1 MTTSEPTSE
10 PQRSAAHGTYPL
22 GLRLEGR
29 LAVVV
34 GGGPVAARRTRGL
47 LEAGAV
53 VSVVAPFLCEDLADL
68 VVTHGPG
75 DDGPQ
80 AHVVDRAAAGA
91 RLAWVRRDY
100 LTGDLDGAWLVHTAT
115 GDQAVDTQVAADAEA
130 DRVFCV
136 TAGDA
141 DLATAW
147 VPAVARTHVPSRGA
161 LGTAARSGTAGA
173 VDRGHG
179 AEITVSVNAG
189 RDPRRA
195 QRVRDAVAALLE
207 TGELPLRAVRP
218 ASSSASPAASTGAD
232 PDAPLAGAI
241 TAPLVRPVG
250 SVALVG
256 GGPGDLGLISVRGR
270 RLLAEAD
277 VVVVDRLGPRG
288 LLAELGEDVEVVD
301 VGKTPGNHPVP
312 QAEINRILVHHALV
326 GRRVVRLKGGDPYVF
341 GRGGEELDACREHGI
356 PVEVVPGVTSAVSV
370 PAAAGIPVT
379 HRGLSRGF
387 TVLTG
392 HEDVGK
398 VPAATDHTVVLLMG
412 VSRLA
417 ETADALVAQGRS
429 PETPVAVVE
438 DGYGPRQRT
447 TVGTLA
453 TIADRA
459 REAGVRPPAV
469 TVVGDVVTLSPA
481 WTTPAPP
488 LSA

>member
-1 MTTSEPTSE
+1 MTTSE
-10 PQRSAAHGTYPL
+10 QHHDTYPL
-22 GLRLEGR
+22 GLRLEDR
-29 LAVVV
+29 LVVVV

-47 LEAGAV
+47 LGAGAV
-53 VSVVAPFLCEDLADL
+53 VSVVAPFVCEDLADL
-68 VVTHGPG
+68 LAERGP
-75 DDGPQ
+75 DDGSPSRPH
-80 AHVVDRAAAGA
+80 AVAGS

-100 LTGDLDGAWLVHTAT
+100 LTGDLDGAWLAHAAT
-115 GDQAVDTQVAADAEA
+115 GDRAVDAQVAADAEA

-147 VPAVARTHVPSRGA
+147 VPAVARTRVP
-161 LGTAARSGTAGA
+161 AGE
-173 VDRGHG
+173 VPD
-179 AEITVSVNAG
+179 AEVTVSVNAG

-195 QRVRDAVAALLE
+195 QRVRDAVAVLLE

-218 ASSSASPAASTGAD
+218 PRAAGPD
-232 PDAPLAGAI
+232 GDAPLPGAV

-256 GGPGDLGLISVRGR
+256 GGPGDPGLVSVRGR

-301 VGKTPGNHPVP
+301 VGKTPGHHPVP
-312 QAEINRILVHHALV
+312 QSEINRILVHHALV

-398 VPAATDHTVVLLMG
+398 VPAASDHTVVLLMG

-429 PETPVAVVE
+429 PQTPVAVVE

-481 WTTPAPP
+481 WPTPNPP
-488 LSA
+488 SR

>member
-1 MTTSEPTSE
+1 MTAPEHE
-10 PQRSAAHGTYPL
+10 TYPL
-22 GLRLEGR
+22 GLRLDGR
-29 LAVVV
+29 SVVVV

-47 LEAGAV
+47 LDAGAV
-53 VSVVAPFLCEDLADL
+53 VTVVAPFVCEHLAEL
-68 VVTHGPG
+68 LAAHG
-75 DDGPQ
+75 
-80 AHVVDRAAAGA
+80 AERSS
-91 RLAWVRRDY
+91 WVRRDY

-115 GDQAVDTQVAADAEA
+115 GDPRVDAEVAADAEA

-147 VPAVARTHVPSRGA
+147 VPAVARTRVP
-161 LGTAARSGTAGA
+161 GTAPDGVPHDGP
-173 VDRGHG
+173 G
-179 AEITVSVNAG
+179 AEVTVSVNAG

-218 ASSSASPAASTGAD
+218 AGARPTADDAAR
-232 PDAPLAGAI
+232 LAGAVSG
-241 TAPLVRPVG
+241 PLVRPVG

-256 GGPGDLGLISVRGR
+256 GGPGDTGLISVRGR

-288 LLAELGEDVEVVD
+288 LLAELGDDVEVVD
-301 VGKTPGNHPVP
+301 VGKTPGHHPVP
-312 QAEINRILVHHALV
+312 QSEINRILVHHALV

-398 VPAATDHTVVLLMG
+398 VPAASDHTVVLLMG

-429 PETPVAVVE
+429 PQTPVAVVE

-481 WTTPAPP
+481 WPAPVP
-488 LSA
+488 HATRPRSE

>member
-1 MTTSEPTSE
+1 MTRTRATGADG
-10 PQRSAAHGTYPL
+10 RDGRDVVAASHHESYPL
-22 GLRLEGR
+22 GLRVAGR
-29 LAVVV
+29 LTVVV
-34 GGGPVAARRTRGL
+34 GGGPVAARRARGL
-47 LEAGAV
+47 VDAGARV
-53 VSVVAPFLCEDLADL
+53 QVVAPFVCEDLSAL
-68 VVTHGPG
+68 VEE
-75 DDGPQ
+75 Q
-80 AHVVDRAAAGA
+80 HVR
-91 RLAWVRRDY
+91 WVRRDY

-115 GDQAVDTQVAADAEA
+115 GDREVDALVAADAEA

-141 DLATAW
+141 ELGTAW
-147 VPAVARTHVPSRGA
+147 VPAVARTRVPGA
-161 LGTAARSGTAGA
+161 LGPAGSTGD
-173 VDRGHG
+173 VGPD
-179 AEITVSVNAG
+179 AEVTVAVNAG

-195 QRVRDAVAALLE
+195 QRVRDAVAALLD
-207 TGELPLRAVRP
+207 TGELPLRGVRRSVP
-218 ASSSASPAASTGAD
+218 APTGAASTSTAD
-232 PDAPLAGAI
+232 SLLASAGPV
-241 TAPLVRPVG
+241 TTPLVRPVG

-288 LLAELGEDVEVVD
+288 LLDELGEDVVVVD
-301 VGKTPGNHPVP
+301 VGKTPGHHPVP
-312 QAEINRILVHHALV
+312 QSEINAILVHHALV

-341 GRGGEELDACREHGI
+341 GRGGEELDVCREHGI

-379 HRGLSRGF
+379 HRGVSRGF

-469 TVVGDVVTLSPA
+469 TVVGDVVRLSPA
-481 WTTPAPP
+481 WTDD
-488 LSA
+488 SA

>member
-1 MTTSEPTSE
+1 MTAPEHE
-10 PQRSAAHGTYPL
+10 TYPL
-22 GLRLEGR
+22 GLRLDGR
-29 LAVVV
+29 RTVVV

-47 LEAGAV
+47 LDAGAV
-53 VSVVAPFLCEDLADL
+53 VTVVAPFVCEDLAEL
-68 VVTHGPG
+68 LAVHGPAG
-75 DDGPQ
+75 GSPG
-80 AHVVDRAAAGA
+80 HVALPAVHGE
-91 RLAWVRRDY
+91 RLSWVRRDY

-115 GDQAVDTQVAADAEA
+115 GDPHVDAEVAADAEA

-136 TAGDA
+136 AAGDA

-147 VPAVARTHVPSRGA
+147 VPAVARTRVPS
-161 LGTAARSGTAGA
+161 TVPDDAARDASPGQA
-173 VDRGHG
+173 
-179 AEITVSVNAG
+179 AEVTVSVNAG

-207 TGELPLRAVRP
+207 AGELPLRAVRP
-218 ASSSASPAASTGAD
+218 VGAHAAAD
-232 PDAPLAGAI
+232 DAARHAGAVSG
-241 TAPLVRPVG
+241 PLVRPVG

-256 GGPGDLGLISVRGR
+256 GGPGDTGLISVRGR

-288 LLAELGEDVEVVD
+288 LLAELGDDVEVVD
-301 VGKTPGNHPVP
+301 VGKTPGHHPVP

-398 VPAATDHTVVLLMG
+398 VPAASDHTVVLLMG

-447 TVGTLA
+447 TVGTLE

-459 REAGVRPPAV
+459 RDAGVRPPAV

-481 WTTPAPP
+481 WTTPATPP
-488 LSA
+488 AECMK

>member
-1 MTTSEPTSE
+1 MTRTPSD
-10 PQRSAAHGTYPL
+10 PQARHETYPL
-22 GLRLEGR
+22 GLRVSGR
-29 LAVVV
+29 LTVVV
-34 GGGPVAARRTRGL
+34 GGGPVAARRARGL
-47 LEAGAV
+47 LDAGARV
-53 VSVVAPFLCEDLADL
+53 QVVAPFVCEDLADL
-68 VVTHGPG
+68 LGSSSVP
-75 DDGPQ
+75 D
-80 AHVVDRAAAGA
+80 GA
-91 RLAWVRRDY
+91 RTLSWVRRDY

-115 GDQAVDTQVAADAEA
+115 GDGEVDALVAADAEA

-141 DLATAW
+141 DLGTAW
-147 VPAVARTHVPSRGA
+147 VPAVARTRVP
-161 LGTAARSGTAGA
+161 
-173 VDRGHG
+173 GHG
-179 AEITVSVNAG
+179 VGTSGAEVSVAVNAG

-195 QRVRDAVAALLE
+195 QNVRDAVAALLD
-207 TGELPLRAVRP
+207 TGELPLRGVRRPTDP
-218 ASSSASPAASTGAD
+218 AGPDDGATDRLLASAGPVT
-232 PDAPLAGAI
+232 
-241 TAPLVRPVG
+241 TPLVRPVG
-250 SVALVG
+250 TVALVG

-288 LLAELGEDVEVVD
+288 LLDDLGEDVVVVD
-301 VGKTPGNHPVP
+301 VGKTPGHHPVP
-312 QAEINRILVHHALV
+312 QAEINAILVHHALV

-341 GRGGEELDACREHGI
+341 GRGGEELEACRDHGI
-356 PVEVVPGVTSAVSV
+356 EVEVVPGVTSAVSV

-379 HRGLSRGF
+379 HRGVSRGF

-417 ETADALVAQGRS
+417 ETAAALVAQGRS

-469 TVVGDVVTLSPA
+469 TVVGDVVRLSPA
-481 WTTPAPP
+481 WV
-488 LSA
+488 

>member
-1 MTTSEPTSE
+1 MTAPEHE
-10 PQRSAAHGTYPL
+10 TYPL
-22 GLRLEGR
+22 GLRLDGR
-29 LAVVV
+29 RTVVV
-34 GGGPVAARRTRGL
+34 GGGPVAARRARGL
-47 LEAGAV
+47 LDAGAV
-53 VSVVAPFLCEDLADL
+53 VSVVAPFVCEDLAEL
-68 VVTHGPG
+68 LAVHGTEDAG
-75 DDGPQ
+75 G
-80 AHVVDRAAAGA
+80 AHGHAGAPRDRGA
-91 RLAWVRRDY
+91 RLSWVRRDY

-115 GDQAVDTQVAADAEA
+115 GDPHVDAEVAADAEA

-136 TAGDA
+136 AAGDA

-147 VPAVARTHVPSRGA
+147 VPAVARTRVPSTVPGDVAGDPARDVS
-161 LGTAARSGTAGA
+161 LGQAAE
-173 VDRGHG
+173 V
-179 AEITVSVNAG
+179 TVSVNAG

-207 TGELPLRAVRP
+207 AGELPLRAVRP
-218 ASSSASPAASTGAD
+218 ERARPAAD
-232 PDAPLAGAI
+232 DDAHLAGAVSG
-241 TAPLVRPVG
+241 PLVRPLG

-256 GGPGDLGLISVRGR
+256 GGPGDTGLISVRGR

-288 LLAELGEDVEVVD
+288 LLAELGDDVEVVD
-301 VGKTPGNHPVP
+301 VGKTPGHHPVP
-312 QAEINRILVHHALV
+312 QSEINRILVHHALV

-398 VPAATDHTVVLLMG
+398 VPAASDHTVVLLMG

-417 ETADALVAQGRS
+417 ETAAALVAQGRS
-429 PETPVAVVE
+429 PQTPVAVVE

-481 WTTPAPP
+481 WPTPAPR
-488 LSA
+488 